1 MKSNNEIP
9 KEYTRSDLTILLTEK
24 LTKNEFHISKNTFDA
39 MLKKVKTLVI
49 NNAFDY
55 NLYYIDTFY
64 KECPYFQGNNNLRC
78 AIGAFINPFYA
89 TDYSKYKKQTNF
101 PYKIPR
107 NTCVLF
113 LANIY
118 AICNKNFMPSNKGS
132 FKTIRDYV
140 DYIDTFIDNFPYQEI
155 TYFDQSIYKTVEEIS
170 SLKIFLKN
178 IFHKELGADV
188 YVAYENFRTEIDLCL
203 SQTNAEYFYFMPSCN
218 LATLHTTFH
227 YIDNV
232 FGCWERVLFGN
243 VHDKS
248 FYEKAL
254 SFLNII
260 YNHFNIMKRETQ
272 SDCNILFDHLVP
284 VSLCDLID
292 LNSKN
297 LNNII
302 NRKSS
307 QFESIDSI
315 ADYFENN
322 FNQLIDFY
330 STHDNYFFFSHHQ
343 EAFIHILKH
352 CRDTLRLY
360 LKRKTANTQS
370 INIQT
375 ELRCFLENINQ
386 QPMIE
391 ETQSPRKHINIPLS
405 LKKSGTFMPFLERY
419 FSKEN
424 IYASIENLPVPS
436 LNLIYPSS
444 FNTASEIIN
453 LSVPISLME
462 WNQLTPED
470 QKKFLYELCTFSK
483 SLIKKYLSSS
493 DDINTSD

>member
-64 KECPYFQGNNNLRC
+64 KECPYFQGNNNLR
-78 AIGAFINPFYA
+78 
-89 TDYSKYKKQTNF
+89 
-101 PYKIPR
+101 
-107 NTCVLF
+107 
-113 LANIY
+113 
-118 AICNKNFMPSNKGS
+118 
-132 FKTIRDYV
+132 
-140 DYIDTFIDNFPYQEI
+140 
-155 TYFDQSIYKTVEEIS
+155 
-170 SLKIFLKN
+170 
-178 IFHKELGADV
+178 
-188 YVAYENFRTEIDLCL
+188 YENFRTEIDLCL

-260 YNHFNIMKRETQ
+260 YNHLNIMKRETQ

-315 ADYFENN
+315 AEYFENN